1 MATLGI
7 VAVLVGSLMGVLTL
21 ELKTG
26 RLSRGKISLAA
37 FVKEYGEPYS
47 ELLGIDLAGGRSKE
61 VVKWFLAAILYSKP
75 IRESSATKT
84 YRCFEEKGI
93 VSAEAIVK
101 AGWDGLVSILDA
113 GGYTRY
119 DFSTADK
126 LLEVFGNLETMYGGD
141 LNRLHKEAKGPE
153 DLGLRLKALGKGIGD
168 TTVSIFL
175 RDMRPIWDKADPK
188 PTPLVQMAMKKLK
201 LKDLEALARSSGL
214 DPVRLDTALL
224 RLAKAFLKKNRR
236 IRIAV

>member
-1 MATLGI
+1 M
-7 VAVLVGSLMGVLTL
+7 
-21 ELKTG
+21 
-26 RLSRGKISLAA
+26 
-37 FVKEYGEPYS
+37 
-47 ELLGIDLAGGRSKE
+47 
-61 VVKWFLAAILYSKP
+61 
-75 IRESSATKT
+75 
-84 YRCFEEKGI
+84 
-93 VSAEAIVK
+93 SAEAVVK

-126 LLEVFGNLETMYGGD
+126 LLEVFGNLERLYGGD
-141 LNRLHKEAKGPE
+141 LNKLHQEAKGPE
-153 DLGLRLKALGKGIGD
+153 DLAFRLKALGKGIGD

-201 LKDLEALARSSGL
+201 LKDLEVLAKSKGL

-224 RLAKAFLKKNRR
+224 RLAKDFLKKNRR
-236 IRIAV
+236 IRIAL